1 MFKERRNTAIRN
13 VQKQW
18 NDDKTNSNNGAS
30 DINSISA
37 RSSNKSLVL
46 FLSLYIC
53 INKVRF

>member
-1 MFKERRNTAIRN
+1 MFKERRHTAIRN